1 MSFELSDTE
10 SDDPDEICL
19 ETANTNLETFY
30 LIWLDP
36 HVNTDKH
43 HLEAQQRLRALI
55 SHLVTFDDVDTCRK
69 YITQAPL
76 KHYLVLIVSGQLGQ
90 KLVPRI
96 HHINQVI
103 NIYVFCANK
112 ALHEKW
118 AKEFQKVTAIFVSAD
133 DLISQIELDNKY
145 RQKLAESLSFNTFNF
160 NDVQAGQST
169 VGLNGQFVYNQ
180 VLMDVLLRIKYNKAD
195 KSELIK
201 LCNTQYRKDPT
212 ELAIVKEFQHHY
224 TSEKALWWYT
234 RDCFLYKI
242 LNKALRMQDIHVLF
256 LLRSFCLD
264 LCQQLQEIQCQ
275 SKIKVYRGQLV
286 SKSELTTLKNSLNQL
301 ISMNSFFSTSVSPQE
316 ASAFLYSKYTST
328 DLERVI
334 FEIDANPNV
343 VTTKPFA
350 DIRSQSAFVKE
361 SEVLF
366 MFGSIFRLGSIEK
379 TGDNIWRIR
388 MTLCG
393 ENESGLKAVLQH
405 MTNEYGNK
413 KPNLHLLGMVLW
425 KMGKFHLAEKYYQR
439 MIREL
444 QFNDPLII
452 DLYTDLSS
460 IAAMRGSLDDSIHW
474 KEKALEIKAH
484 PAHNTTALPPRV
496 LVAVSTA
503 GSKKVASVASSTP
516 TKSIYYEIEQRIAQV
531 TDSKHMMFDPT
542 QLHKCSREARMMA
555 VAWIMVCKFDCKLYG
570 GFVRDWI
577 VGQYLERP
585 NNITADNWIL
595 FNDSTA
601 HLHPEIVPA
610 DLDCYLPTHGLY
622 DIDEILNELAKLQMV
637 VNVHRDQWRYLLL
650 VDQNVKT
657 GPFTIDLITP
667 HIGINKYDRIDFDVN
682 NLFVEK
688 DCTKHLGMRVDI
700 TYPPYSITLEKIVD
714 NIQKKRFYLLAG
726 DDNKPCAT
734 VIEERMNKM
743 ITRGWK
749 QIDETLPPVVPN
761 PGPPSNIE
769 LTPVPKTSPVYQKI
783 FEKMKLTFG
792 GNDLKIISIEQIK
805 NAELESIYEQAK
817 KVIQKQ
823 TGLPDGN
830 QMTLF
835 HGAKGITISNEDNYS
850 RIQLKPKYKRIKS
863 LIEPG
868 ILKLKFTLNRQVK
881 LFFVYNSG
889 LPQRTLSFILG
900 KGAYFSENPKLQ
912 HGRTFPD
919 DDNERVM
926 FQVKVLLGNA
936 QSLSRHKINLNS
948 VPENYHSV
956 HGIFP
961 QLPDSDE
968 FIIYRYGQALPH
980 LKITYRS

>member
-19 ETANTNLETFY
+19 ETDNTNLETFY

-460 IAAMRGSLDDSIHW
+460 IAAMRGSLDDIIFFTGI
-474 KEKALEIKAH
+474 ALHLI
-484 PAHNTTALPPRV
+484 
-496 LVAVSTA
+496 
-503 GSKKVASVASSTP
+503 
-516 TKSIYYEIEQRIAQV
+516 Q
-531 TDSKHMMFDPT
+531 D
-542 QLHKCSREARMMA
+542 
-555 VAWIMVCKFDCKLYG
+555 
-570 GFVRDWI
+570 
-577 VGQYLERP
+577 
-585 NNITADNWIL
+585 
-595 FNDSTA
+595 NDS
-601 HLHPEIVPA
+601 
-610 DLDCYLPTHGLY
+610 
-622 DIDEILNELAKLQMV
+622 
-637 VNVHRDQWRYLLL
+637 
-650 VDQNVKT
+650 
-657 GPFTIDLITP
+657 
-667 HIGINKYDRIDFDVN
+667 
-682 NLFVEK
+682 
-688 DCTKHLGMRVDI
+688 
-700 TYPPYSITLEKIVD
+700 
-714 NIQKKRFYLLAG
+714 
-726 DDNKPCAT
+726 
-734 VIEERMNKM
+734 
-743 ITRGWK
+743 
-749 QIDETLPPVVPN
+749 
-761 PGPPSNIE
+761 
-769 LTPVPKTSPVYQKI
+769 
-783 FEKMKLTFG
+783 
-792 GNDLKIISIEQIK
+792 
-805 NAELESIYEQAK
+805 
-817 KVIQKQ
+817 
-823 TGLPDGN
+823 
-830 QMTLF
+830 
-835 HGAKGITISNEDNYS
+835 
-850 RIQLKPKYKRIKS
+850 
-863 LIEPG
+863 
-868 ILKLKFTLNRQVK
+868 
-881 LFFVYNSG
+881 
-889 LPQRTLSFILG
+889 
-900 KGAYFSENPKLQ
+900 
-912 HGRTFPD
+912 
-919 DDNERVM
+919 
-926 FQVKVLLGNA
+926 
-936 QSLSRHKINLNS
+936 
-948 VPENYHSV
+948 
-956 HGIFP
+956 
-961 QLPDSDE
+961 
-968 FIIYRYGQALPH
+968 
-980 LKITYRS
+980 